1 MKKQIQ
7 IALGIAVITMAILV
21 LVQWLL
27 NQLGSMI
34 YPVKN
39 ARLTSK
45 YGYRTHPITGEYK
58 FHNGIDLAA
67 PTGTPV
73 LSVASGTVVKT
84 WSDSL
89 NGNAISIKHD
99 NGYTSGYAHLH
110 TINVEPGQRVSK
122 GQKIGEIGNTGAS
135 TGAHLH
141 LTIRNRAGNTVDP
154 LEYLS

>member
-1 MKKQIQ
+1 MKKQYQ
-7 IALGIAVITMAILV
+7 IAFGIAVITMAILI

-27 NQLGSMI
+27 NQVGSMI

-73 LSVASGTVVKT
+73 LSVASGSVVKT

-99 NGYTSGYAHLH
+99 NGYTSGYAHLYRIDV
-110 TINVEPGQRVSK
+110 TPGQKVTK
-122 GQKIGEIGNTGAS
+122 GQKIGEVGSTGAS
-135 TGAHLH
+135 TAAHLH
-141 LTIRNRAGNTVDP
+141 FTIRNRAGNTVDP
-154 LEYLS
+154 LDVLS